1 MVCFCRIGK
10 TINLTVIAETTGVQK
25 QARKHS
31 VSGET
36 TGSHFVLNLDKD
48 NSKFFIGGLPPT
60 FSAPPSVRNTFNGQV
75 EDLTIDGVPIGLWN
89 FVKIHTP
96 LGVAPSKIVN
106 GSIER

>member
-1 MVCFCRIGK
+1 MLCFCRIGK
-10 TINLTVIAETTGVQK
+10 TINLTVIAETTGAQK